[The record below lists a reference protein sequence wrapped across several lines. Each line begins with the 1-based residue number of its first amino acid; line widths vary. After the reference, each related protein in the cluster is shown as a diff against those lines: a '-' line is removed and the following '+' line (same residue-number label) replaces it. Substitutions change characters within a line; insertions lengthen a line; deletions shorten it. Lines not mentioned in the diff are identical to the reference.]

1 MNKRLTSLES
11 KRNEDMNF
19 GEYMDFDQ
27 MGSMNYN
34 REEGKAAEKD
44 KEAVE
49 EEEGDKDTEKV
60 TGDSAEEAEKSENDE
75 QEDDEEKAED
85 DEKKESSDNDEQEDD
100 EKKAE
105 DDEKMRTVRM
115 MKNRRTMTIL
125 SKRLRGGEQR
135 RMQRGGEFFLNL
147 TMMKM

>member
-1 MNKRLTSLES
+1 
-11 KRNEDMNF
+11 
-19 GEYMDFDQ
+19 
-27 MGSMNYN
+27 MNYD

-105 DDEKMRTVRM
+105 DDEKRRTMKMMRKRM
-115 MKNRRTMTIL
+115 MKNMRTMTIL
-125 SKRLRGGEQR
+125 SKRLRGGEYR

-147 TMMKM
+147 TMMKMWRRKRLKKNPRKLLKLHVVGLRH